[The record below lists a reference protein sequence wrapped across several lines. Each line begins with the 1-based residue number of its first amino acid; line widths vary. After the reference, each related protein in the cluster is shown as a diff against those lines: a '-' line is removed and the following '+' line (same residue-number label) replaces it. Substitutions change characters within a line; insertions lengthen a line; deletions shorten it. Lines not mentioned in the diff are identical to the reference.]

1 MLLEEIKNIK
11 SHKKE
16 LRKFGIS
23 VGAVILLISL
33 LLLYWEKSFWIW
45 FFIVADFLIIAGVL
59 FPNILLPLQKVWMTL
74 AVLLG
79 FVMTRVI
86 LSILYYIIIT
96 PIGFITKIIGKDF
109 LSLKIDKKAKTYWN
123 YRTKKDYQKIDT
135 ERQF

>member
-1 MLLEEIKNIK
+1 MIIEEIKNIK
-11 SHKKE
+11 SDKKE

-96 PIGFITKIIGKDF
+96 PIGFITRIIGKDF
-109 LSLKIDKKAKTYWN
+109 LSLKIDKTAKSYWN
-123 YRTKKDYQKIDT
+123 YRSKKEYQKIDT

>member
-1 MLLEEIKNIK
+1 MLIEEIKNIK
-11 SHKKE
+11 SDKKE
-16 LRKFGIS
+16 LRKFGIT
-23 VGAVILLISL
+23 VGSVILIISL
-33 LLLYWEKSFWIW
+33 LLFYWEKSFWLW
-45 FFIVADFLIIAGVL
+45 MFIAADLLIFAGL
-59 FPNILLPLQKVWMTL
+59 LLPGILLPLQKAWMTL

-109 LSLKIDKKAKTYWN
+109 LSLKIDKKAKTCWN
-123 YRTKKDYQKIDT
+123 YRTKKDYQNIDT